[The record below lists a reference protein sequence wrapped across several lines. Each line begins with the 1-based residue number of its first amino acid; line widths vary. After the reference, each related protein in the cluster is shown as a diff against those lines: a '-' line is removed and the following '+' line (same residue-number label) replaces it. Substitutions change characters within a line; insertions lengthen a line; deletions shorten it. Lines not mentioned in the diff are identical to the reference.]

1 MRVPTNG
8 IELSV
13 QEAGSA
19 GGRPLVLLHALG
31 ESAADWDGVVPA
43 LMPGR
48 RALAVDLRGHGAS
61 DRPGNYSLELMRDD
75 VLGLLDALRLASV
88 DLVGHS
94 LGGLVALLVAEA
106 APSRVDRLVLEDVPA
121 PLPRVGPALERPP
134 GDLDF
139 DWDMVLAV
147 RPQIDTPDPAW
158 LEGLSRITA
167 DTLVVYGGTASPMP
181 RDRVEELVRRV
192 PRARMVTVEAGHL
205 VHATR
210 PEEFVGHLLDFLGA
224 A

>member
-134 GDLDF
+134 GDL
-139 DWDMVLAV
+139 
-147 RPQIDTPDPAW
+147 
-158 LEGLSRITA
+158 
-167 DTLVVYGGTASPMP
+167 
-181 RDRVEELVRRV
+181 
-192 PRARMVTVEAGHL
+192 
-205 VHATR
+205 AT
-210 PEEFVGHLLDFLGA
+210 
-224 A
+224 